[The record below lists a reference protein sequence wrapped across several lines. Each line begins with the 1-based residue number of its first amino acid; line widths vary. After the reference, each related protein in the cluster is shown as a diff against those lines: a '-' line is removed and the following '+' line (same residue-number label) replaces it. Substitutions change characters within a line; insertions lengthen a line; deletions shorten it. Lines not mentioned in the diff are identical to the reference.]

1 MMKSNAKTG
10 LILSG
15 ILMVS
20 AFYLNFNDFITGH
33 APNAVSFCSSIL
45 FAASCC
51 CLSFMKKSGR
61 LSAALAVYTGFI
73 AIVSLAASIVGAY
86 RLPTGWPLLL
96 VDLATMPPYYG
107 LSLICNIYAA
117 YLMIF
122 IFGTLLCIVN
132 VYFWKK
138 KKGGGKSFGR
148 GIVKFQV

>member
-1 MMKSNAKTG
+1 MKINAKII

-20 AFYLNFNDFITGH
+20 AFYLNFNDFTTGH
-33 APNAVSFCSSIL
+33 TPNAVSFCSSVL
-45 FAASCC
+45 FVASCC

-73 AIVSLAASIVGAY
+73 AIVSLAVSIAGAY

-96 VDLATMPPYYG
+96 VDLAAMPPFYG

-117 YLMIF
+117 YLMIS
-122 IFGTLLCIVN
+122 ILSTLLCIVN

-138 KKGGGKSFGR
+138 KGGKW
-148 GIVKFQV
+148 